1 MTLLGFV
8 AVIGLMGSIGTLIPV
23 FADLL
28 GHPIG
33 HWKPVPRLLTAA
45 AFLAVSIFAGI
56 PVYRDAI
63 EQRKRE
69 PDAPPATVA
78 AIPTTTTST
87 TTADVQPVLVA
98 TAVSSP
104 QPVTT
109 TPFVPSERKEPPKPA
124 RTEVPVRRASAA
136 VTDDAGNSIPQLLAV
151 AQRVLP
157 SEVVTGRVHET
168 VEQDHALADLY
179 TVRLTLTATI
189 AHGDTIVSAFTL
201 QSRGGGFQIEAARA
215 QALDRLVKSFHERVI
230 NGQ

>member
-1 MTLLGFV
+1 MTLLGCV

-23 FADLL
+23 FADLI

-33 HWKPVPRLLTAA
+33 KWKPAPRLLTAA
-45 AFLAVSIFAGI
+45 AFLAVSIFAGM
-56 PVYRDAI
+56 PVYRNAV

-69 PDAPPATVA
+69 PDAPPLAAA
-78 AIPTTTTST
+78 AIPTTTTQRT
-87 TTADVQPVLVA
+87 ETQPVLVA
-98 TAVSSP
+98 TAVPSP

-109 TPFVPSERKEPPKPA
+109 TVSVPPERTEPVKSA
-124 RTEVPVRRASAA
+124 HTEVPMRRAGAA
-136 VTDDAGNSIPQLLAV
+136 VTDDAGHSIPELLAV

-215 QALDRLVKSFHERVI
+215 QALDRLVKSFHARVI